1 MVATRDASWKS
12 GAAASCSVIASAAKQ
27 SSLPPRRD
35 SGLLRGARNDDV
47 ERGCA
52 TFALVDAPLLSGAL
66 QSRNT
71 SASGTAPRLLAI
83 HHLRRHRFPRARG
96 ELPPPSHDYH
106 GCRGYEQHPGAD
118 EPAEIAE
125 CEEEGALAAVEMAAG
140 GFEQARGA
148 DHMSFG
154 LRRVTLRGCRHAA
167 EQDRDIVE
175 QAVRPGE
182 FEEGVDADQD
192 KADAFQ

>member
-1 MVATRDASWKS
+1 MRRESAKLCLQYKIRARKVA
-12 GAAASCSVIASAAKQ
+12 
-27 SSLPPRRD
+27 LPPHTASMRAQRLVRHTPP
-35 SGLLRGARNDDV
+35 SYPGRSAR
-47 ERGCA
+47 
-52 TFALVDAPLLSGAL
+52 AL
-66 QSRNT
+66 QRVRDT
-71 SASGTAPRLLAI
+71 SASTTAPHLLAV
-83 HHLRRHRFPRARG
+83 HHLRRHCLPRARG
-96 ELPPPSHDYH
+96 ELPPPGHDHH
-106 GCRGYEQHPGAD
+106 GGRGYEQHPGAD

-182 FEEGVDADQD
+182 FEEGIDADQD
-192 KADAFQ
+192 EADAFQLPHRRRGT